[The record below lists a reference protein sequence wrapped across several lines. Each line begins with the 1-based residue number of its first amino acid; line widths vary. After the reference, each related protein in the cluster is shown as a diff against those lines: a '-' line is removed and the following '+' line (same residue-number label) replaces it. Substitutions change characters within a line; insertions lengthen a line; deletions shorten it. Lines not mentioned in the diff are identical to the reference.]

1 MLSRL
6 MIAQKILLLGLTQI
20 LLMIILGGYAIYQ
33 MDKIGLALIDIAE
46 EDIPLTKMLTKVTEH
61 QLEQAIY
68 FERALIKAIRVE
80 QGLESKANFDKY
92 KNKVHDLTVKTEKE
106 IFEVEKFIE
115 HAIPLLHSEKAKL
128 KFENLLIELKKVEK
142 SYSTLVDEV
151 DEVMAL
157 GASGEIKKML
167 KYAYKVEA
175 HEDELDQAL
184 IKILDDVQNFTLDTA
199 LQAEK
204 DEIVALQI
212 MTVMAIVAVTV
223 GLLLCIVITR
233 AIKKPIVEL
242 IERIDEVAN
251 GDGDL
256 TVQLEVSSDDET
268 GIVADSFN
276 KFLTVLRGS
285 ISQVKERAD
294 ELKESSDVTSTT
306 LRKTLQNAE
315 QQRQDIEQ
323 VATAINQMN
332 ESTQE
337 VANSASQA
345 SSVTDDVKKDVLEG
359 HKEALEIQHIIEEL
373 SQEVTSSSVVIETLV
388 SETNNIGQ
396 VLESIQGIAEQTNLL
411 ALNAAIEAA
420 RAGETGRGFAV
431 VADEV
436 RSLAKRTQDATV
448 DIQKLVER
456 LQSEAQNAVTSM
468 KKGTE
473 TAELCLAR
481 STESA
486 NTFSRAAES
495 VSKVAELNIQIAASA
510 EEQSSATAD
519 LDGNLSNIKSLAEE
533 TTSDTQSSSAASEE
547 IAQTARDLHQNV
559 SKFKC

>member
-80 QGLESKANFDKY
+80 QGLETKANFDKY

-106 IFEVEKFIE
+106 IFEVEEFIE
-115 HAIPLLHSEKAKL
+115 HAIPLLHSEKARF

-142 SYSTLVDEV
+142 SYSTLVNEV

-157 GASGEIKKML
+157 GSSGDIKKML
-167 KYAYKVEA
+167 KYAYKVEE

-184 IKILDDVQNFTLDTA
+184 IKILDNVQNFTLETA

-204 DEIVALQI
+204 DEIAALQM
-212 MTVMAIVAVTV
+212 MTVMAIVAVTI
-223 GLLLCIVITR
+223 GILLCIMITR

-256 TVQLEVSSDDET
+256 TVKLEVSSDDET
-268 GIVADSFN
+268 GIVANSFN

>member
-80 QGLESKANFDKY
+80 QGLETKANFDKY

-106 IFEVEKFIE
+106 IFEVEEFIE
-115 HAIPLLHSEKAKL
+115 HAIPLLHSEKAKI

-142 SYSTLVDEV
+142 SYSTLVNEV

-157 GASGEIKKML
+157 GSSGDIKKML
-167 KYAYKVEA
+167 KYAYKVEE

-204 DEIVALQI
+204 DEIVALQM

-223 GLLLCIVITR
+223 GILLCIVITR

-256 TVQLEVSSDDET
+256 TVKLEVSSDDET
-268 GIVADSFN
+268 GIVANSFN

>member
-6 MIAQKILLLGLTQI
+6 MIAQKILLLGFTQI
-20 LLMIILGGYAIYQ
+20 ILMIILGSYAIYQ
-33 MDKIGLALIDIAE
+33 MDKIGIALVDIAE

-80 QGLESKANFDKY
+80 QGMESKANFDKY

-106 IFEVEKFIE
+106 ILEVEGFIE
-115 HAIPLLHSEKAKL
+115 HAIPLLHSEKARL

-142 SYSTLVDEV
+142 SYNTLVDEV

-157 GASGEIKKML
+157 GASGDIKKML
-167 KYAYKVEA
+167 KYAHKVEA
-175 HEDELDQAL
+175 HEDELDNAL
-184 IKILDDVQNFTLDTA
+184 IKILDDVQNFTLETA

-204 DEIVALQI
+204 DEIAALQI
-212 MTVMAIVAVTV
+212 MTVMAIAAVTV
-223 GLLLCIVITR
+223 GLLLCFMITR
-233 AIKKPIVEL
+233 AIKKPIVDL

-256 TVQLEVSSDDET
+256 TVRLEVSSHDET
-268 GIVADSFN
+268 GIVANSFN
-276 KFLTVLRGS
+276 KFLTVLRSS

-294 ELKESSDVTSTT
+294 ELKESSDVTSAT
-306 LRKTLQNAE
+306 LGKTQKNAE

-373 SQEVTSSSVVIETLV
+373 SQEVTSSSIVIETLV

-495 VSKVAELNIQIAASA
+495 VSEVAELNLQIAAAA
-510 EEQSSATAD
+510 EEQSSATED
-519 LDGNLSNIKSLAEE
+519 LNNNLSNIKSLAEE
-533 TTSDTQSSSAASEE
+533 TASDTQSSSTASEQ
-547 IAQTARDLHQNV
+547 IAQTARDLHKNV

>member
-46 EDIPLTKMLTKVTEH
+46 EDMPLTKMLTKVTEH

-80 QGLESKANFDKY
+80 QGLETKANFDKY

-106 IFEVEKFIE
+106 IFEVEEFIE
-115 HAIPLLHSEKAKL
+115 HAIPLLHSEKAKI

-142 SYSTLVDEV
+142 SYSTLVNEV

-157 GASGEIKKML
+157 GSSGDIKKML
-167 KYAYKVEA
+167 KYAYKVEE

-204 DEIVALQI
+204 DEIVALQM

-223 GLLLCIVITR
+223 GILLCIVITR

-256 TVQLEVSSDDET
+256 TVKLEVSSDDET
-268 GIVADSFN
+268 GIVANSFN

>member
-20 LLMIILGGYAIYQ
+20 LLMVILGCYAIYQ

-80 QGLESKANFDKY
+80 QGLETKANFDKY

-106 IFEVEKFIE
+106 IYEVEKFIE
-115 HAIPLLHSEKAKL
+115 HAIPLLHSEKARL

-157 GASGEIKKML
+157 GASGDIKKML

-184 IKILDDVQNFTLDTA
+184 IQILDDVQNFTLDTA

-204 DEIVALQI
+204 DEIAALQM

-223 GLLLCIVITR
+223 GLLLCLVITR

-251 GDGDL
+251 GNGDL
-256 TVQLEVSSDDET
+256 TVKLEVSSDDET
-268 GIVADSFN
+268 GIVANSFN
-276 KFLTVLRGS
+276 KFLSVLRGS

-306 LRKTLQNAE
+306 LRKTLKNAE

-345 SSVTDDVKKDVLEG
+345 SSVTDDVKKNVLEG
-359 HKEALEIQHIIEEL
+359 HKEALEIQLIIEEL

-533 TTSDTQSSSAASEE
+533 TTSDTQSSSVASEE

>member
-20 LLMIILGGYAIYQ
+20 LLMVILGSYAIYQ
-33 MDKIGLALIDIAE
+33 MDKIGLALNDIAE
-46 EDIPLTKMLTKVTEH
+46 EDIPLTKMLSKVTEH

-106 IFEVEKFIE
+106 IFEVEEFIE
-115 HAIPLLHSEKAKL
+115 QAIPLLHSEKARL

-157 GASGEIKKML
+157 GASGDIKKML

-184 IKILDDVQNFTLDTA
+184 IKILDDVQNFTLETA

-204 DEIVALQI
+204 DEIAALQV

-268 GIVADSFN
+268 GIVANSFN

-373 SQEVTSSSVVIETLV
+373 SQEVTSSSIVIETLV

>member
-20 LLMIILGGYAIYQ
+20 LLMIILGGYAIFQ

-106 IFEVEKFIE
+106 IFEVEEFIE
-115 HAIPLLHSEKAKL
+115 HAIPLLHSDKARL

-157 GASGEIKKML
+157 GASGDIKKML

-184 IKILDDVQNFTLDTA
+184 IKILDDVQNFTLETA

-204 DEIVALQI
+204 DEIAALQV

-223 GLLLCIVITR
+223 GLFLCIVITR

-256 TVQLEVSSDDET
+256 TVKLEVSSDDET
-268 GIVADSFN
+268 GIVANSFN

-294 ELKESSDVTSTT
+294 ELSESSDVTSTT
-306 LRKTLQNAE
+306 LRKTLKNAE

-495 VSKVAELNIQIAASA
+495 VSKVAELNLQIAASA

-533 TTSDTQSSSAASEE
+533 TTSDTQNSSAASAE

>member
-80 QGLESKANFDKY
+80 QGLETKANFDKY

-106 IFEVEKFIE
+106 IFEVEEFIE
-115 HAIPLLHSEKAKL
+115 HAIPLLHSEKARF

-142 SYSTLVDEV
+142 SYSTLVNEV

-157 GASGEIKKML
+157 GSSGDIKKML
-167 KYAYKVEA
+167 KYAYKVEE

-184 IKILDDVQNFTLDTA
+184 IKILDNVQNFTLETA

-204 DEIVALQI
+204 DEIAALQM

-223 GLLLCIVITR
+223 GILLCIMITR

-256 TVQLEVSSDDET
+256 TVKLEVSSDDET
-268 GIVADSFN
+268 GIVANSFN

>member
-1 MLSRL
+1 
-6 MIAQKILLLGLTQI
+6 
-20 LLMIILGGYAIYQ
+20 
-33 MDKIGLALIDIAE
+33 
-46 EDIPLTKMLTKVTEH
+46 
-61 QLEQAIY
+61 
-68 FERALIKAIRVE
+68 
-80 QGLESKANFDKY
+80 
-92 KNKVHDLTVKTEKE
+92 
-106 IFEVEKFIE
+106 
-115 HAIPLLHSEKAKL
+115 
-128 KFENLLIELKKVEK
+128 
-142 SYSTLVDEV
+142 
-151 DEVMAL
+151 
-157 GASGEIKKML
+157 
-167 KYAYKVEA
+167 
-175 HEDELDQAL
+175 L
-184 IKILDDVQNFTLDTA
+184 IKILDNVQDFTLETA

-204 DEIVALQI
+204 DEIAALKI
-212 MTVMAIVAVTV
+212 MTIIAIIAVSI
-223 GLLLCIVITR
+223 GFALCLIITK

-242 IERIDEVAN
+242 IECIDEVAS

-256 TVQLEVSSDDET
+256 TVKLEINSNDET
-268 GIVADSFN
+268 GIVANSFN
-276 KFLTVLRGS
+276 KFLTVLRSS
-285 ISQVKERAD
+285 ISQVKDRAD
-294 ELKESSDVTSTT
+294 ELKISSDTT
-306 LRKTLQNAE
+306 ANVLKKTLVNAE
-315 QQRQDIEQ
+315 KQRLDIEQ

-345 SSVTDDVKKDVLEG
+345 SGVTDNVKKDVLEG

-373 SQEVTSSSVVIETLV
+373 SQEVTSSSIVIETLV

-519 LDGNLSNIKSLAEE
+519 LNCNLSNIKSLAEE
-533 TTSDTQSSSAASEE
+533 TSNDTQNSSAASED
-547 IAQTARDLHQNV
+547 IAQTARELHHNV
-559 SKFKC
+559 SKFTC

>member
-6 MIAQKILLLGLTQI
+6 MIAQKILLLGLAQI
-20 LLMIILGGYAIYQ
+20 LLMVILGGYAISQ

-80 QGLESKANFDKY
+80 QGMESKANFDKY

-106 IFEVEKFIE
+106 ITEVEEFIE

-157 GASGEIKKML
+157 GASGDIKKML
-167 KYAYKVEA
+167 KYAYKVEE
-175 HEDELDQAL
+175 HEDELDKAL
-184 IKILDDVQNFTLDTA
+184 IKILDDVQNFTLETA

-204 DEIVALQI
+204 DEIAALQV

-223 GLLLCIVITR
+223 GLSLCIVITR
-233 AIKKPIVEL
+233 AIKKPIAEL

-256 TVQLEVSSDDET
+256 TVKLEVSSDDET
-268 GIVADSFN
+268 GIVANSFN
-276 KFLTVLRGS
+276 KFLTVLRNS

-337 VANSASQA
+337 VADSASQA

-473 TAELCLAR
+473 TAELCLAK

-519 LDGNLSNIKSLAEE
+519 LDSNLSNIKSLAEE
-533 TTSDTQSSSAASEE
+533 TTSDTQNSSAASEK

>member
-6 MIAQKILLLGLTQI
+6 MIAQKILLLGMTQI
-20 LLMIILGGYAIYQ
+20 LLMVMLGGYAIFQ

-80 QGLESKANFDKY
+80 QGLETKANFDKY
-92 KNKVHDLTVKTEKE
+92 KGKVHDLTIKTKKE
-106 IFEVEKFIE
+106 VLEVEEFIE
-115 HAIPLLHSEKAKL
+115 QAIPMLHSEKARL
-128 KFENLLIELKKVEK
+128 KFENLLVELKKVEK
-142 SYSTLVDEV
+142 SYDSLVDEV
-151 DEVMAL
+151 DEVMEL
-157 GASGEIKKML
+157 GASGDIKKML
-167 KYAYKVEA
+167 KYAYKVEE
-175 HEDELDQAL
+175 HEDELDKAL
-184 IKILDDVQNFTLDTA
+184 IQILDDVQNFTLETA

-204 DEIVALQI
+204 DEIEALQT
-212 MTVMAIVAVTV
+212 MTVMAIAAVTI
-223 GLLLCIVITR
+223 GLLLCIAITR

-242 IERIDEVAN
+242 IERINEVVN

-256 TVQLEVSSDDET
+256 TVKLKVSSDDET

-276 KFLTVLRGS
+276 KFLGVLRTS

-345 SSVTDDVKKDVLEG
+345 SSVTDAVKKDVLEG

-547 IAQTARDLHQNV
+547 IAQTARDLHENV

>member
-6 MIAQKILLLGLTQI
+6 MIAQKILLLGLVQI
-20 LLMIILGGYAIYQ
+20 LLMVILGGYAISQ

-80 QGLESKANFDKY
+80 QGMESKANFDKY

-106 IFEVEKFIE
+106 ITEVEEFIE

-157 GASGEIKKML
+157 GASGDIKKML
-167 KYAYKVEA
+167 KYAYKVEE
-175 HEDELDQAL
+175 HEDELDKAL
-184 IKILDDVQNFTLDTA
+184 IKILDDVQNFTLETA

-204 DEIVALQI
+204 DEIAALQV

-223 GLLLCIVITR
+223 GLFLCIVITR
-233 AIKKPIVEL
+233 AIKKPIAEL

-256 TVQLEVSSDDET
+256 TVKLEVSSDDET
-268 GIVADSFN
+268 GIVANSFN
-276 KFLTVLRGS
+276 KFLTVLRNS

-337 VANSASQA
+337 VADSASQA

-473 TAELCLAR
+473 TAELCLAK

-519 LDGNLSNIKSLAEE
+519 LDSNLSNIKSLAEE
-533 TTSDTQSSSAASEE
+533 TTSDTQNSSAASEK

>member
-20 LLMIILGGYAIYQ
+20 LLMVILGGYAIFQ

-80 QGLESKANFDKY
+80 QGMESKANFDKY

-106 IFEVEKFIE
+106 IFEVEQFIE
-115 HAIPLLHSEKAKL
+115 QAIPLLHSEKAKL

-157 GASGEIKKML
+157 GASGDIKKML

-184 IKILDDVQNFTLDTA
+184 IKILDNVQNFTLETA

-204 DEIVALQI
+204 DEITALQI

-223 GLLLCIVITR
+223 GLFLCIVITR

-256 TVQLEVSSDDET
+256 TVKLEVSSDDET
-268 GIVADSFN
+268 GIVANSFN
-276 KFLTVLRGS
+276 KFLTVLRNS
-285 ISQVKERAD
+285 ISQVKYRAD
-294 ELKESSDVTSTT
+294 ELKESSDITSTT
-306 LRKTLQNAE
+306 LRKTLKNAE

-533 TTSDTQSSSAASEE
+533 TTSDTQNSSAASEE